1 MASPAPGNNIG
12 GAILQRIVLFI
23 VFMLISAKFALADDI
38 VTDRPDATESSSVV
52 EPGFYQIEV
61 GWLYGENDVG
71 VEVNN
76 LPGTLVRIGIVDR
89 LELRLGWDGYIDEG
103 SGGPSGV
110 GDGEVGAKIYMLE
123 AEGNIPETA
132 LLAAISMPVGDRE
145 FTTDEVDPGFRF
157 AMSYDLS
164 ARSAFGTNLGVE
176 WETDASDSTLSSFIY
191 TAALGYDV
199 TEVVGA
205 YIEIF
210 GDAGLSAS
218 GDAHSVDGGFT
229 FLLAENFQL
238 DALAGAGIN
247 SKADDWFVGAG
258 ASWRLAN

>member
-1 MASPAPGNNIG
+1 MRKSVFVST
-12 GAILQRIVLFI
+12 IVL
-23 VFMLISAKFALADDI
+23 VSVTISVADDI

-71 VEVNN
+71 VEVNT
-76 LPGTLVRIGIVDR
+76 LPGTLVRIGVVDR
-89 LELRLGWDGYIDEG
+89 LELRLGWEGYIDEG

-132 LLAAISMPVGDRE
+132 LLAAISIPVGDRE

-191 TAALGYDV
+191 TAALGYDL
-199 TEVVGA
+199 TEIVGA

-210 GDAGLSAS
+210 GDAGMSAS
-218 GDAHSVDGGFT
+218 GDSHSVDGGFT

-238 DALAGAGIN
+238 DALAGVGIT

-258 ASWRLAN
+258 ASLRLPN